1 VDPAHLD
8 DHRKGSYASGDDLQ
22 AVDGHRLTGGRGRRT
37 PPGWFV
43 MLDPDLDVHYRRYL
57 ASLNERRLDRLVE
70 FVHDEIT
77 YNDVPMSRADY
88 RDLIARHIAAVP
100 DMFFAIDLLVVRAD
114 HVACRITFDCTPQAE
129 FLGLQPSGRTVS
141 FSEHVFYRFRE
152 GRIEQVW
159 SLLDMEA
166 VRKQLQG

>member
-1 VDPAHLD
+1 
-8 DHRKGSYASGDDLQ
+8 
-22 AVDGHRLTGGRGRRT
+22 
-37 PPGWFV
+37 
-43 MLDPDLDVHYRRYL
+43 MLDPDLDARYRRYL
-57 ASLNERRLDRLVE
+57 DSLNERRLDGLVE

-77 YNDVPMSRADY
+77 YNGVPMSRANY

-114 HVACRITFDCTPQAE
+114 LVACRITFDCTPQAE
-129 FLGLQPSGRTVS
+129 FLGRQPTGGTVS

-159 SLLDMEA
+159 SLLDIEA
-166 VRKQLQG
+166 LDKQLPRTPHT